1 MATPSEPAGRDVTA
15 GRTRI
20 PALGPRGEG
29 WVAAQ
34 IVLFVVIAGL
44 GLRDL
49 SAAAPPL
56 PLVLAGGVAIVLG
69 GLVAVRATRD
79 LGRNLSPFPRP
90 LEDAVLVDSGVYAYV
105 RHPIYSGL
113 LLAGAGWSLATASI
127 GAAAATVVLLLVLD
141 AKSRREEVWLRG
153 VYPGYDAY
161 RAHTRRLVPGLY

>member
-1 MATPSEPAGRDVTA
+1 MATPSGFRERDATV
-15 GRTRI
+15 GQTRI

-49 SAAAPPL
+49 SAGPPAL
-56 PLVLAGGVAIVLG
+56 PLVLGAAGIVLG
-69 GLVAVRATRD
+69 ELVAVRATRD

-90 LEDAVLVDSGVYAYV
+90 LDGAVLVDSGVYAYV

-113 LLAGAGWSLATASI
+113 LLAGAGWSLATASV
-127 GAAAATVVLLLVLD
+127 GAAMATIALFLVLD
-141 AKSRREEVWLRG
+141 AKARREEVWLRG
-153 VYPGYDAY
+153 VYPGYEGY
-161 RAHTRRLVPGLY
+161 RARTRRLVPGLY